1 MASNRSQMVRKL
13 SVESVSDK
21 TNDAASLKLVVNVN
35 QVIEVKNLTKRF
47 NDVFRESHPLV
58 PQGSS
63 GRLQDFGRTVWSTL
77 RF

>member
-1 MASNRSQMVRKL
+1 MASNRSQMVRTL

-47 NDVFRESHPLV
+47 NDVFGESRPLV

-63 GRLQDFGRTVWSTL
+63 G
-77 RF
+77 